1 MANTEATMS
10 RNCFKIQ
17 AGQFQLPNCMF
28 SKADQ
33 ASFGVSAVVKKRQF
47 VARNAVIIRRIFTN
61 KTAKLT
67 NTA

>member
-1 MANTEATMS
+1 
-10 RNCFKIQ
+10 
-17 AGQFQLPNCMF
+17 MF

-47 VARNAVIIRRIFTN
+47 VARNSVIIRRIFTN